1 MVSYPVAKGHAA
13 RIWEAA
19 KRDEGITC
27 PYERLVLD
35 TVGVDEAMSRLKAA
49 GIKAEWDRYTPIGV
63 IACTLVLER
72 TKAHLESMFVESVVP
87 AGLESASESDKVD
100 DKEDDLRRIT
110 VDAARSLGGNMAELG
125 DVFEKVW
132 LGGGGLEGVW
142 VDEDED
148 EEDEEKD
155 GVEGNIKALMRGIV
169 LYRKLFPSAVM
180 GCGGEGVSILLSPP
194 PSPSL
199 TDHEGAGYK
208 LRTIMG
214 RSVFDNEEVEEARD
228 RVVDMLVTSERRG
241 RPWGQV

>member
-1 MVSYPVAKGHAA
+1 MLSYPVAKRHAA

-19 KRDEGITC
+19 KRDGGITC

-87 AGLESASESDKVD
+87 AGLESASESDKED

-110 VDAARSLGGNMAELG
+110 VDAARSLGGKMTELG

-132 LGGGGLEGVW
+132 LGGGGGLEGVW
-142 VDEDED
+142 VDDDEE
-148 EEDEEKD
+148 EEDEEEKD
-155 GVEGNIKALMRGIV
+155 SVERDIKSLIRGIV

-214 RSVFDNEEVEEARD
+214 RKVFDNEEVEEARD

-241 RPWGQV
+241 RS